1 MVCRVEHPR
10 WFARKVG
17 RFAYRP
23 VLNVVA
29 ISVMAV
35 TLVPVMIAQHL
46 AGREATN
53 RL

>member
-1 MVCRVEHPR
+1 
-10 WFARKVG
+10 
-17 RFAYRP
+17 

-29 ISVMAV
+29 IIVMAV